1 MMKVKER
8 EEEIGVA
15 VAAGVRVEVV
25 IIAGQAVARS
35 RVIAGE
41 RNFQLTK
48 NFQKLKGRKVGK
60 ISRLFIIMINLTLI
74 IKIIYHWLKFH

>member
-60 ISRLFIIMINLTLI
+60 NIYTVHILHQSVNIT
-74 IKIIYHWLKFH
+74 IIY